1 MKLIRFVA
9 SFSCIWFLGAIPALS
24 EKFSLVELSNY
35 FNQLNTFQASFRQF
49 ADDGSVASGILF
61 IKKPGR
67 LRIDYEEPEDLLI
80 LASGGQLA
88 IFDPKGDPE
97 PTSFPL
103 NVTPFSIVLKSQINL
118 VGSSNILSHDYNHG
132 ETSLSLF
139 DPKYPERGHIKLIF
153 SGETPILDRWLIQD
167 ESGNITMMSIERYK
181 ENIAL
186 DEMQFNI
193 PLEIE
198 RRRN

>member
-1 MKLIRFVA
+1 MKLIRFLA

-49 ADDGSVASGILF
+49 SDDGSVAKGILF

-67 LRIDYEEPEDLLI
+67 LRIDYDKPEDLLI

-103 NVTPFSIVLKSQINL
+103 RVTPLALILSKQLNL
-118 VGSSNILSHDYNHG
+118 VDSSNILSHEYTQS

-139 DPKYPERGHIKLIF
+139 DPEHPERGHIELIF
-153 SGETPILDRWLIQD
+153 SGNTPILDRWVMHD
-167 ESGNITMMSIERYK
+167 ERGSITLMSIEQYR
-181 ENIAL
+181 ENISL
-186 DEMQFNI
+186 NEMQFNI
-193 PLEIE
+193 QLEIE

>member
-1 MKLIRFVA
+1 MKLNRFLV
-9 SFSCIWFLGAIPALS
+9 SFSCIWFLEATPAFS
-24 EKFSLVELSNY
+24 ERFSLVELSNY
-35 FNQLNTFQASFRQF
+35 FNTFDTFQADFHQLS
-49 ADDGSVASGILF
+49 DDGSAASGVIL

-67 LRIDYEEPEDLLI
+67 LRIDYERPEDLLI

-103 NVTPFSIVLKSQINL
+103 SATPFSIILKTQINF
-118 VGSSNILSHDYNHG
+118 VESANILSHEYNQG
-132 ETSLSLF
+132 ETSLSLY
-139 DPKYPERGHIKLIF
+139 DPDHPERGHIKLIF
-153 SGETPILDRWLIQD
+153 SGEEPILDRWLIQD
-167 ESGNITMMSIERYK
+167 EIGNVTLMSIEEYQ
-181 ENIAL
+181 ENVTL
-186 DEMQFNI
+186 GEVQFSI

>member
-1 MKLIRFVA
+1 MKFVA
-9 SFSCIWFLGAIPALS
+9 IFFCIWLFGIKLASA

-35 FNQLNTFQASFRQF
+35 LNTFDTFRADFHQF
-49 ADDGSVASGILF
+49 SDDGSVASGVIL

-67 LRIDYEEPEDLLI
+67 LRIDYERPEDLLI

-153 SGETPILDRWLIQD
+153 SGETPILDRWLIPV
-167 ESGNITMMSIERYK
+167 SYTHLTLPTKRIV
-181 ENIAL
+181 
-186 DEMQFNI
+186 
-193 PLEIE
+193 
-198 RRRN
+198 

>member
-1 MKLIRFVA
+1 MKLIKFLI
-9 SFSCIWFLGAIPALS
+9 SFCCIWFCGVIPALS
-24 EKFSLVELSNY
+24 EKSSLVELSNY
-35 FNQLNTFQASFRQF
+35 FNRLDTFQASFRQF
-49 ADDGSVASGILF
+49 SDDGSVAKGILF

-67 LRIDYEEPEDLLI
+67 LRIDYDKPEDLLI

-103 NVTPFSIVLKSQINL
+103 RITPFALILAKQLNL
-118 VGSSNILSHDYNHG
+118 VDSSNILSHEYNQG

-139 DPKYPERGHIKLIF
+139 DPEHPERGHIELIF
-153 SGETPILDRWLIQD
+153 SGNTPILDRWVMHD
-167 ESGNITMMSIERYK
+167 ESGSITLMSIEQYR
-181 ENIAL
+181 ENIPL
-186 DEMQFNI
+186 NEMQFNI
-193 PLEIE
+193 QLEIE

>member
-1 MKLIRFVA
+1 MKLIRFLV
-9 SFSCIWFLGAIPALS
+9 SFSCICFLGVVPAFS
-24 EKFSLVELSNY
+24 EKFSLIELSDY
-35 FNQLNTFQASFRQF
+35 FNQLNTLQANFLQF
-49 ADDGSVASGILF
+49 ADDGSVANGILS

-67 LRIDYEEPEDLLI
+67 LRIDYDKPENLLI

-103 NVTPFSIVLKSQINL
+103 RVTPLALILSKQLNL
-118 VGSSNILSHDYNHG
+118 VDSSNILSHEYTQN

-139 DPKYPERGHIKLIF
+139 DPEHPERGHIELIF
-153 SGETPILDRWLIQD
+153 SGNTPTLDRWVIHD
-167 ESGNITMMSIERYK
+167 ESGSITLMSIEKYR
-181 ENIAL
+181 ENISL
-186 DEMQFNI
+186 NEMQFNI
-193 PLEIE
+193 QLEIE

>member
-1 MKLIRFVA
+1 MKLIRFMA
-9 SFSCIWFLGAIPALS
+9 IFLCIWLTGIKPVSA

-35 FNQLNTFQASFRQF
+35 FNTFDTFQAHFRQF
-49 ADDGSVASGILF
+49 SDDGSVSNGVIL

-67 LRIDYEEPEDLLI
+67 LRIDYDKPEDLLI

-103 NVTPFSIVLKSQINL
+103 RITPLALILAKQLTL
-118 VGSSNILSHDYNHG
+118 VDSSNILSHEYTQN

-139 DPKYPERGHIKLIF
+139 DPEHPERGHIELIF
-153 SGETPILDRWLIQD
+153 SGNTPTLDRWVIHD
-167 ESGNITMMSIERYK
+167 ESGSITLMSIEKYR
-181 ENIAL
+181 ENISL
-186 DEMQFNI
+186 NEMQFNI
-193 PLEIE
+193 QLEIE

>member
-1 MKLIRFVA
+1 MKLIKFLV
-9 SFSCIWFLGAIPALS
+9 SFCCIWFWGVIPALS
-24 EKFSLVELSNY
+24 EKSSLVELSNY
-35 FNQLNTFQASFRQF
+35 FNRLDTFQASFRQF

-67 LRIDYEEPEDLLI
+67 LRIDYDKPEDLLI

-103 NVTPFSIVLKSQINL
+103 RITPLALILAKQLTL
-118 VGSSNILSHDYNHG
+118 VDSSNILSHEYVNG

-139 DPKYPERGHIKLIF
+139 DPEHPERGHIKLIF
-153 SGETPILDRWLIQD
+153 SGNTPILDRWVMHD
-167 ESGNITMMSIERYK
+167 ESGSITLMSIEQYR
-181 ENIAL
+181 ENISL
-186 DEMQFNI
+186 NEMQFNI
-193 PLEIE
+193 QLEIE

>member
-1 MKLIRFVA
+1 MKLIRFLV
-9 SFSCIWFLGAIPALS
+9 SFSCIWCLGVIPALS
-24 EKFSLVELSNY
+24 EKFSLIELSDY
-35 FNQLNTFQASFRQF
+35 FNRLNTFQANFRQF
-49 ADDGSVASGILF
+49 ADDGSVANGILS

-67 LRIDYEEPEDLLI
+67 LRIDYDKPENLLI

-103 NVTPFSIVLKSQINL
+103 RVTPLALILSKQLNL
-118 VGSSNILSHDYNHG
+118 VDSSNILSHEYTQS

-139 DPKYPERGHIKLIF
+139 DPEHPERGHIELIF
-153 SGETPILDRWLIQD
+153 SGNTPILDRWVMHD
-167 ESGNITMMSIERYK
+167 ESGNITLISIDHYVT
-181 ENIAL
+181 NISL
-186 DEMQFNI
+186 GTMQFNI
-193 PLEIE
+193 PIEIE

>member
-1 MKLIRFVA
+1 MKLISFLV
-9 SFSCIWFLGAIPALS
+9 SFSCIWCLGVIPALS
-24 EKFSLVELSNY
+24 EKFSLIELSDY
-35 FNQLNTFQASFRQF
+35 FNRLNTFQANFRQF
-49 ADDGSVASGILF
+49 ADDGSVANGILS

-67 LRIDYEEPEDLLI
+67 LRIDYDKPEDLLI

-103 NVTPFSIVLKSQINL
+103 RITPLALILAKQLTLVDSSI
-118 VGSSNILSHDYNHG
+118 ILSHEYVNS

-139 DPKYPERGHIKLIF
+139 DPEHPERGHIKLIF
-153 SGETPILDRWLIQD
+153 SGNTPILDRWVMHD
-167 ESGNITMMSIERYK
+167 ESGSITLMSIEQYR
-181 ENIAL
+181 ENISL
-186 DEMQFNI
+186 NEMQFNI
-193 PLEIE
+193 QLEIE

>member
-1 MKLIRFVA
+1 MKLIRFLV
-9 SFSCIWFLGAIPALS
+9 SVSCIWFLGVIPALS
-24 EKFSLVELSNY
+24 EKFSLIELSDY
-35 FNQLNTFQASFRQF
+35 FNRLNTFQANFRQF

-67 LRIDYEEPEDLLI
+67 LRIDYDKPEDLLI

-103 NVTPFSIVLKSQINL
+103 RITPLALILAKQLNL
-118 VGSSNILSHDYNHG
+118 VDSSNILSHEYVNG

-139 DPKYPERGHIKLIF
+139 DPEHPERGHIKLIF
-153 SGETPILDRWLIQD
+153 SGNTPILDRWVMHD
-167 ESGNITMMSIERYK
+167 ESGSITLMSIEQYR
-181 ENIAL
+181 ENIYL
-186 DEMQFNI
+186 NEMQFNI
-193 PLEIE
+193 QLEIE
-198 RRRN
+198 RRRD

>member
-1 MKLIRFVA
+1 MKLIKFLV
-9 SFSCIWFLGAIPALS
+9 SFCYLWFWGVIPALS
-24 EKFSLVELSNY
+24 EKSSLVELSNY
-35 FNQLNTFQASFRQF
+35 FNRLDTFQASFRQF
-49 ADDGSVASGILF
+49 SDDGSVAKGILF

-67 LRIDYEEPEDLLI
+67 LRIDYDKPEDLLI

-103 NVTPFSIVLKSQINL
+103 RITPFALILAKQLNL
-118 VGSSNILSHDYNHG
+118 VDSSNILSHEYNQG

-139 DPKYPERGHIKLIF
+139 DPEHPERGHIELIF
-153 SGETPILDRWLIQD
+153 SGNTPILDRWVMHD
-167 ESGNITMMSIERYK
+167 ESGSITLMSIEQYR
-181 ENIAL
+181 ENIPL
-186 DEMQFNI
+186 NEMQFNI
-193 PLEIE
+193 QLEIE

>member
-1 MKLIRFVA
+1 MKLIRFLV
-9 SFSCIWFLGAIPALS
+9 SFSCICFLVVVPAFS
-24 EKFSLVELSNY
+24 EKFSLIELSDY
-35 FNQLNTFQASFRQF
+35 FNQLNTLQANFLQF
-49 ADDGSVASGILF
+49 ADDVSVANGILS

-67 LRIDYEEPEDLLI
+67 LRIDYDKPENLLI

-103 NVTPFSIVLKSQINL
+103 RVTPLALLLAKQLNL
-118 VGSSNILSHDYNHG
+118 VDSSNILSHEYTQG

-139 DPKYPERGHIKLIF
+139 DPEHPERGHIELIF
-153 SGETPILDRWLIQD
+153 SGNTPSLDRWVMHD
-167 ESGNITMMSIERYK
+167 ESGRITLMSIEQYR
-181 ENIAL
+181 ENISL
-186 DEMQFNI
+186 NEMQFNI
-193 PLEIE
+193 QLEIE